1 MAAGAL
7 AIAGCVAATT
17 SDATETPRTS
27 PAPRPI
33 PVTPTVP
40 EPPPPIA
47 VDAVVVA
54 GDVGSAVDATRAL
67 FVQNCAPCHG
77 VNGDGQ
83 GTTKLERPARSFL
96 AGGFSYGNTPEAITR
111 SITHGIPGTPMPSF
125 GATMKDDQRA
135 ALAAYVI
142 ALGPPQIEVGSKET
156 VLVVRD
162 EPVFARGKLPPLV
175 DGGPEIVRGL
185 LVGTPDGLTFEYDL
199 DDVRLV
205 AVRTGEFADRRDWLG
220 RGGDALQPLGTL
232 IEAPDAGQTRPWSLD
247 SPATRVRAELRST
260 SVRSGAAHLSYE
272 LVDDKRLSVMA
283 VEETPR
289 VLAGPGPSGYVRS
302 WTLRGVTSSPAT
314 VAVEL
319 GGDAIAH
326 KLNASGQALFYD
338 LVTRPSGGVDVVG
351 VRVDLERSGL
361 ALRLS
366 AELER
371 PVVEM
376 ALTRALGQGETSSF
390 QTFRIPGTATWPG
403 ADEKS
408 LRRELAEYTWP

>member
-17 SDATETPRTS
+17 SDATETPRAS

-77 VNGDGQ
+77 VNGDGH

-142 ALGPPQIEVGSKET
+142 SLGPPQIEVGSKET

-175 DGGPEIVRGL
+175 EGGPEIVRGL

-232 IEAPDAGQTRPWSLD
+232 IRDEVSRTSDPTFVL
-247 SPATRVRAELRST
+247 RVDGKSVEPLRAVLRST
-260 SVRSGAAHLSYE
+260 AVRDHE
-272 LVDDKRLSVMA
+272 
-283 VEETPR
+283 P
-289 VLAGPGPSGYVRS
+289 VL
-302 WTLRGVTSSPAT
+302 T
-314 VAVEL
+314 
-319 GGDAIAH
+319 
-326 KLNASGQALFYD
+326 YD
-338 LVTRPSGGVDVVG
+338 LVSKAGNPVASVEERPSILQGPRGPGFLRTCEIRGTGAASVDIEIPLEPPSTEGSRSFAPSEGQQGWIMRIAVRHLEDGRKDATG
-351 VRVDLERSGL
+351 VRAYYPDRRYGIGNEGPWNPHRE
-361 ALRLS
+361 LR
-366 AELER
+366 
-371 PVVEM
+371 P
-376 ALTRALGQGETSSF
+376 GETWRVQCFGLLLPKSDVPVSVEGY
-390 QTFRIPGTATWPG
+390 QWP
-403 ADEKS
+403 
-408 LRRELAEYTWP
+408 